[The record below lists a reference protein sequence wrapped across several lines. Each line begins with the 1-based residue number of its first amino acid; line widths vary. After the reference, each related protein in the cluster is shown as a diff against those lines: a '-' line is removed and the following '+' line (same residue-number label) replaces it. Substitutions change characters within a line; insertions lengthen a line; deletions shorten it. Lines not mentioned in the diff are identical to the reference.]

1 VTTRWIKQNW
11 HRILAHAVGLA
22 PAALF
27 ALDYLRDD
35 VGPLLNRDLTLR
47 SGSAGLLML
56 VASLACTPL
65 NRLLGWRQAVQMRRP
80 LGLYGFFYVV
90 MHLLAYAALDNMLD
104 FELIWR
110 DVSERR
116 SMVVGFAAFLA
127 LLPLALTSTRGW
139 QQRLGRGWRALHRLV
154 YLALPLSVLHYLW
167 LDRDFIGVPLI
178 YAAVV
183 GVLLLLRLPPL
194 RRAIVRLR
202 ARRSSS
208 DRDAPLP
215 RSPGRG

>member
-1 VTTRWIKQNW
+1 VTKRWIKQNW
-11 HRILAHAVGLA
+11 HRVLAHLIGLA

-27 ALDYLRDD
+27 ALDYLRND

-47 SGSAGLLML
+47 SGSASLLML

-90 MHLLAYAALDNMLD
+90 LHLLAYAALDNMLD

-110 DVSERR
+110 DVGERR

-139 QQRLGRGWRALHRLV
+139 QQRLGRGWRAIHRLV

-183 GVLLLLRLPPL
+183 GLLLLLRLPPL

-202 ARRSSS
+202 ARRSGS
-208 DRDAPLP
+208 DRDTPLP

>member
-11 HRILAHAVGLA
+11 HRLLAHAAGLA

-27 ALDYLRDD
+27 ALDYLRND

-47 SGSAGLLML
+47 SGSASLLML

-90 MHLLAYAALDNMLD
+90 LHLLAYAALDNMLD

-110 DVSERR
+110 DVGERR

-178 YAAVV
+178 YAGVV

-202 ARRSSS
+202 ARCSGS
-208 DRDAPLP
+208 DRDTPLP
-215 RSPGRG
+215 RSPGHG